1 MLSTMNVFV
10 SHLQLDYRPI
20 DVTKAG
26 LQPMADTRRNMGKMP
41 HFDPMAQPVNNFFN
55 RHVAAMTSRCDNEA
69 HVSFRRDVSG
79 AAKLLTKKQAKFLL
93 KELRMRKAQIE
104 RGSGEQFVVPVNTVR
119 VK

>member
-1 MLSTMNVFV
+1 MNV
-10 SHLQLDYRPI
+10 SLLPLQLDYRPI

-26 LQPMADTRRNMGKMP
+26 LQPMAETVRNTGKMP
-41 HFDPMAQPVNNFFN
+41 HFDPMAQPANNFFN
-55 RHVAAMTSRCDNEA
+55 RHVASTTSRCDNEA
-69 HVSFRRDVSG
+69 HVSFRREASG

-104 RGSGEQFVVPVNTVR
+104 RGNGVHCVVPVNTVR